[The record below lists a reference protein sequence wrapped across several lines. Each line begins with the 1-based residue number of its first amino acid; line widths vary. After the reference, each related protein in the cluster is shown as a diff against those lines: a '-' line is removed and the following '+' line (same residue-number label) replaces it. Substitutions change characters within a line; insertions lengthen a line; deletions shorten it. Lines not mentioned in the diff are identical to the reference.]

1 MRRRGCGRY
10 CYRDWDRY
18 DRYYR
23 YEYEDEYDYLE
34 EIIKEE
40 MLKEMNEYDDLRI
53 NSIRSKMK
61 DEFDSHIKLDR
72 HSIIVKGIM
81 CRSGR
86 TVRPV
91 GRGNGCI
98 VPNKVSDDSRQ
109 HPSRLLRVRKVRQCD
124 CCRTHRCEH
133 NIPVPGRK
141 INVNDYIEDDN

>member
-1 MRRRGCGRY
+1 MCRRGRC

-23 YEYEDEYDYLE
+23 YESDDDYDDYLE

-53 NSIRSKMK
+53 NSIRSKVN
-61 DEFDSHIKLDR
+61 DEFDNHIKPDR
-72 HSIIVKGIM
+72 HNINVKGIV

-91 GRGNGCI
+91 GRGNGWI
-98 VPNKVSDDSRQ
+98 IPNRVSDDSRQ
-109 HPSRLLRVRKVRQCD
+109 HPSRLLRVRKVRRCD
-124 CCRTHRCEH
+124 CCRTHLCEN
-133 NIPVPGRK
+133 NIPIPGRK
-141 INVNDYIEDDN
+141 IKVSEYMEDDN